1 MEEDH
6 YEEFLKAVPGEELTM
21 ILRVHLLTEY
31 FLEKVISLTLPFGD
45 RLLKDSRFTYVQK
58 LALVRSFGTLRD
70 DLHCGL
76 KKLNKIRNK
85 CAHVRNRQITEEDLE
100 SIGQCLGENYR
111 EVLERENKE
120 FRYRLLHVLSMLS
133 AGLSALIEA
142 LVKKRKT
149 T

>member
-1 MEEDH
+1 MR
-6 YEEFLKAVPGEELTM
+6 G
-21 ILRVHLLTEY
+21 
-31 FLEKVISLTLPFGD
+31 
-45 RLLKDSRFTYVQK
+45 
-58 LALVRSFGTLRD
+58 D

-76 KKLNKIRNK
+76 KKLNKIRND

-111 EVLERENKE
+111 EFLERENKE
-120 FRYRLLHVLSMLS
+120 FRYSLLNVLSMLS

-142 LVKKRKT
+142 LEKKRKT

>member
-6 YEEFLKAVPGEELTM
+6 YKEFLKAVPGEELTM

-31 FLEKVISLTLPFGD
+31 FLEKVISLTLPFGN
-45 RLLKDSRFTYVQK
+45 RLLKDSRFNYVQK

-76 KKLNKIRNK
+76 KKLNEIRNK
-85 CAHVRNRQITEEDLE
+85 CAHVRNRQITEEDLK

-111 EVLERENKE
+111 EILERENKE
-120 FRYRLLHVLSMLS
+120 LRYRLLHVLSMLS

-142 LVKKRKT
+142 LEKKRKT

>member
-6 YEEFLKAVPGEELTM
+6 YEEFMRAVPGEELTM

-31 FLEKVISLTLPFGD
+31 FLERVIVLSLPFGD

-58 LALVRSFGTLRD
+58 LSLVRSFGMLRD

-76 KKLNKIRNK
+76 KKLNKVRND
-85 CAHVRNRQITEEDLE
+85 CAHVRNREITEKDLD

-111 EVLERENKE
+111 EVLKGDNKE
-120 FRYRLLHVLSMLS
+120 FRHRLVHVLGMLS

-142 LVKKRKT
+142 QEKKQKT